1 MIDLHTHLLPG
12 LDDGAPDLASA
23 LEMARFAAACGTTHL
38 MCTPH
43 LHLGRYDNC
52 AAGIAAA
59 LARFTDALTDA
70 GIALQ
75 VSAAAEVR
83 FDSELMPLALAG
95 KLPCLGYWQGRQ
107 LLLLEL
113 PHSHVPAGTI
123 QLARWL
129 MEHGLQPMIAHPERN
144 KGLMSR
150 PEQLRPLLQL
160 GCPLQVTAG
169 SLTGRF
175 GERAQA
181 LAERL
186 LLEGQITVLASD
198 AHNLTVRPPN
208 LLPGL
213 TAAIQLVGEPAARRL
228 VEDNPWRITE
238 THFSQSAA

>member
-59 LARFTDALTDA
+59 LARFAGALAEA

-75 VSAAAEVR
+75 VGAAAEVR

-95 KLPCLGYWQGRQ
+95 KLPCLGHWQGRQ

-113 PHSHVPAGTI
+113 PHSHVPAGTT

-150 PEQLRPLLQL
+150 PELLRPLLQL

-169 SLTGRF
+169 SLAGRF